1 MGNINYD
8 QRHQSITQ
16 HSKIVRY
23 GKYEETQN
31 EFGEVET
38 KVIKSISPAS
48 FYKLYIELNN
58 VVGSRVQ
65 GGETI
70 STELPDTPIELLVH
84 IMLKDDDFTLVFRN
98 KDATL
103 VKLANEINKTPSSV
117 YSTLSKLR
125 KAGYIIKDE
134 DNLLTLNQ
142 ELHDLVKMTK
152 YYLRAGKPLK
162 FDFLFKFCITDIG

>member
-8 QRHQSITQ
+8 QRHQSITK

-70 STELPDTPIELLVH
+70 SARYTIYRSWPA
-84 IMLKDDDFTLVFRN
+84 K
-98 KDATL
+98 
-103 VKLANEINKTPSSV
+103 
-117 YSTLSKLR
+117 ST
-125 KAGYIIKDE
+125 
-134 DNLLTLNQ
+134 
-142 ELHDLVKMTK
+142 
-152 YYLRAGKPLK
+152 
-162 FDFLFKFCITDIG
+162 